1 MVLGAGATGK
11 TTLSRALVGSNAK
24 EHKVELTVTEKGARK
39 DVKAPYVLGSHISIA
54 GNLKNTSDA
63 IGAMDAL
70 NQTIDHCWKLR
81 DVVVMDG
88 FRCTNK
94 LVRWVEEHPLKP
106 AALFVYIE
114 LSLNNNLARLRSRRA
129 GNGKIE
135 TQLPAK
141 TFLNVLRFR
150 ERALGVWNYAQDHYK
165 REPVRY
171 VELPE
176 GLEPQDSAKL
186 VESELSSLLESGVR
200 SSDAAQPLTLNRTP
214 EAASSNIGHRSDADR
229 SNVELSYGS
238 DFRKKEYRR
247 EVFHRFYQ
255 FHLQHRSH
263 PGCVYFVF
271 PFLFKK
277 YAWDAEQRLWFAF
290 INGNTQNPITSKIIF
305 DEFPRFASLDLKGLH
320 AWFNSNWHVL
330 AFDTDRRHHKKEF
343 ISAVA
348 TYKKLCGD
356 SQANY
361 FATLIGGDDPYK
373 NFRSAWREV
382 RDKFHSFGRLSAF
395 SYLEYIRIMRVGKI
409 DCDQLFLDDMQGS
422 KSHRNGLAIVLGRDD
437 LDWHNS
443 NPGFNGEYS
452 PETLEWLKE
461 EGAVLLAEAKQR
473 AKGKPW
479 AYDVSYFTLESALC
493 TYKSWHRPNRRYP
506 NVYAD
511 MFHDRIKKA
520 ESHWPGRDFSEFW
533 DARREHLPEH
543 LRLEDNPADVGVKP
557 LKQNHYRLTGQAV
570 MMSEEWPCFKNDYN
584 DRVNAAQ
591 RGTTGLQV
599 DRAGERNDGAI
610 AAPQQQARDERG
622 PTWQDCIYD
631 LTPVEKIGDIW
642 FKREDKFSPDGRH
655 NGSKFRQL
663 IWLFSRAQLPGVASG
678 AVKDSPQLPMV
689 AACAKHYGMKCVQ
702 FSGARKNMAKAA
714 EDLGAQTMLV
724 NPGYGPLVNK
734 RAKDYAEA
742 HGWLSIETNIT
753 VTTSHAD
760 IEAFHRVGS
769 EQVRNLPDHMET
781 LIIPAGSRNSAVSI
795 LYGLHRYPPK
805 KLKKIILMHIN
816 KKLAE
821 HEKEMWER
829 LKACGVHKNG
839 YDITTFDVFADGYTN
854 YEKLM
859 PFSHNGL
866 KMHPRYEGKCMN
878 FIKDNFSAFRPYLN
892 DKTLFWII
900 GGEPKSCPARSEC
913 SAIHSTAPAQGSR

>member
-1 MVLGAGATGK
+1 MSKVLIMVLGAGATGK
-11 TTLSRALVGSNAK
+11 TTLSCALAGKAAS
-24 EHKVELTVTEKGARK
+24 EHIVELTVTEKGVHK
-39 DVKAPYVLGSHISIA
+39 KVKAPYVLGSNVAIA

-70 NQTIDHCWKLR
+70 HQTIDHCWKHR
-81 DVVVMDG
+81 DVAIMDG

-114 LSLNNNLARLRSRRA
+114 LSLNNNLARLRGRRA

-135 TQLPAK
+135 TKLPPK
-141 TFLNVLRFR
+141 TFLNVLNFR

-165 REPVRY
+165 RQPVNY
-171 VELPE
+171 LEIPE
-176 GLEPQDSAKL
+176 GLGPEDSARL
-186 VESELSSLLESGVR
+186 VQSELSRLQESGIR
-200 SSDAAQPLTLNRTP
+200 SSDAAEPLTVNRTI
-214 EAASSNIGHRSDADR
+214 EAPSPSFDHRSNAEPP
-229 SNVELSYGS
+229 SVGLSHGL

-247 EVFHRFYQ
+247 EVFLRFYE
-255 FHLQHRSH
+255 FHLKYATH
-263 PGCVYFVF
+263 PGCIYFVF

-277 YAWDAEQRLWFAF
+277 YGWDAEQRLWFAF
-290 INGNTQNPITSKIIF
+290 INGNTQNPLTSKIIF
-305 DEFPRFASLDLKGLH
+305 DEFPHFASLDLKRLD
-320 AWFNSNWHVL
+320 AWFNTNWPVL

-343 ISAVA
+343 IKAV
-348 TYKKLCGD
+348 TGYKKLCGD
-356 SQANY
+356 AQSEY
-361 FATLIGGDDPYK
+361 FATFMGSDDPHE
-373 NFRSAWREV
+373 NFRSAWKEV

-437 LDWHNS
+437 LDWHDS
-443 NPGFNGEYS
+443 NPGFDGEYT

-461 EGAVLLAEAKQR
+461 EGAAILEEAKQR

-511 MFHDRIKKA
+511 MFHDRVKKA

-533 DARREHLPEH
+533 DARREYLPEH
-543 LRLEDNPADVGVKP
+543 LRLEDNPADVGMKP
-557 LKQNHYRLTGQAV
+557 LKQNHYRETGQV
-570 MMSEEWPCFKNDYN
+570 IMLDREWSCFKNDYN
-584 DRVNAAQ
+584 DKVNAAQ
-591 RGTTGLQV
+591 RSAMPLHV
-599 DRAGERNDGAI
+599 DRTGDRNDGAI
-610 AAPQQQARDERG
+610 VVSQERAQEERD

-631 LTPVEKIGDIW
+631 LTPVEKIGEIW
-642 FKREDKFSPDGRH
+642 FKREDKFSPDGMH

-663 IWLFSRAQLPGVASG
+663 IWLFSRRPYPGVASG
-678 AVKDSPQLPMV
+678 AVTGSPQLPMV
-689 AACAKHYGMKCVQ
+689 AACARHYGMTCVQ
-702 FSGARKNMAKAA
+702 FSGAKKNMALAA
-714 EDLGAQTMLV
+714 ERLGAKTILV
-724 NPGYGPLVNK
+724 NPGYGPLLNK
-734 RAKDYAEA
+734 RAQEQAVKR
-742 HGWLSIETNIT
+742 GWLRIETNIT
-753 VTTSHAD
+753 VTTSDAE

-805 KLKKIILMHIN
+805 SLKKIILMHIN
-816 KKLAE
+816 KNLDK
-821 HEKEMWER
+821 HENQMWER

-839 YDITTFDVFADGYTN
+839 YDIKTFDVFANGYTN

-866 KMHPRYEGKCMN
+866 KMHPRYEGKCWN
-878 FIKDNFSAFRPYLN
+878 YIKDNLSVFRPYIN
-892 DKTLFWII
+892 DRTLFWIV
-900 GGEPKSCPARSEC
+900 GSEPKVFR
-913 SAIHSTAPAQGSR
+913 I